1 MTVGEIEPL
10 RDVSCR
16 PVSAAGG
23 EGEVDGA
30 EALRNGSGPPE
41 EHVGDHAG
49 RRPAFLSG
57 DGGDELAEGGF
68 EGRRGV
74 EELAHLGQWNVL
86 GVLGSRREA
95 VVGAVKRELG
105 EVDVRR
111 RRRRRR
117 RRDGGAEV
125 LAVEGGGGD
134 GDVEGGGS
142 SALDLLGQL

>member
-10 RDVSCR
+10 RGVSCR
-16 PVSAAGG
+16 PVSAASG

-30 EALRNGSGPPE
+30 EALRDGGGPPE

-49 RRPAFLSG
+49 RRPALFSG
-57 DGGDELAEGGF
+57 HGGHELVKGRF

-105 EVDVRR
+105 EVDL
-111 RRRRRR
+111 RRRRR